1 MKNFTKEYL
10 EWSKAAQKAQIDKEM
25 SNKMIAEELG
35 YSRQFV
41 TAVVNGRKRISSCDR
56 KNQQRTQYL
65 KTNCLY
71 HIERFYENAH
81 STYCI

>member
-41 TAVVNGRKRISSCDR
+41 TAVVNGRKESALAIARISKELNIS
-56 KNQQRTQYL
+56 KPTAY
-65 KTNCLY
+65 
-71 HIERFYENAH
+71 I
-81 STYCI
+81 I